1 MATTIRE
8 EVKMSYNE
16 GLNTMT
22 GTLAKEA
29 AISEASAK
37 AISAFRVIELVR
49 DTTGCEINICDNTS
63 QHGSVWI
70 GWANPKVDMD
80 DFIYKGDYEMPLVDA
95 IIKSGAEMLQRKVG
109 RAKA

>member
-1 MATTIRE
+1 
-8 EVKMSYNE
+8 MSYNE
-16 GLNTMT
+16 GLNSMT
-22 GTLAKEA
+22 GTLAREN
-29 AISEASAK
+29 AISESSAK

-70 GWANPKVDMD
+70 GWANPAIDKD

-95 IIKSGAEMLQRKVG
+95 VIKAAAELLQKKVG